1 MAQSKGSIPEGAGAT
16 TGSRTSGSSDSSQTG
31 SSTSGPYDQGSRGG
45 STYGRDTYDRDRDH
59 DRPVPHNR
67 SVVLSE
73 RESEGP
79 NAATIVGAAIAGAI
93 AGAAIPFML
102 GMRGS
107 SSSSRRRH
115 QNENVEETVTINRPA
130 RELYDFWRDF
140 TNFPQFMDNI
150 RSVQKLDEKRSHWV
164 IEAPAGTS
172 VEFDSRGRRQRS
184 QPRPGAVYRRSRRTN
199 HRPDLD
205 QLRPARRRRRQDGRQ
220 AVPSGSGHAGPRGS
234 SELQGTDGRPR
245 PLSWRN
251 SDTAPS
257 SHPGSEA

>member
-150 RSVQKLDEKRSHWV
+150 RSVEKLDERRSHWV

-172 VEFDSRGRRQRS
+172 VEFDSIITEDEPGRLIAWESEEGASVPNRGRVQFIDAPGGRTTVRTSISYDPPAGAAGKMVAKLFQRDPAT
-184 QPRPGAVYRRSRRTN
+184 QARE
-199 HRPDLD
+199 DLRNFKE
-205 QLRPARRRRRQDGRQ
+205 LMEGRAR
-220 AVPSGSGHAGPRGS
+220 
-234 SELQGTDGRPR
+234 
-245 PLSWRN
+245 
-251 SDTAPS
+251 
-257 SHPGSEA
+257 

>member
-16 TGSRTSGSSDSSQTG
+16 SNSTTTTGTSGS
-31 SSTSGPYDQGSRGG
+31 YDQGGHDRSA
-45 STYGRDTYDRDRDH
+45 YGRANYDRDNDY

-102 GMRGS
+102 GRRGS

-115 QNENVEETVTINRPA
+115 EDETVEETVTINRPA

-150 RSVQKLDEKRSHWV
+150 RSVEKLDDKRSHWV
-164 IEAPAGTS
+164 IKAPAGTS
-172 VEFDSRGRRQRS
+172 VEFDSRIVEDIPGKLIAWESEEGASVPNRGRVQFIDAPGGRTTVRTSISYDPPAGAAGKVVAKLFQRDPAT
-184 QPRPGAVYRRSRRTN
+184 QARE
-199 HRPDLD
+199 DLRNFKE
-205 QLRPARRRRRQDGRQ
+205 LMEGRAQ
-220 AVPSGSGHAGPRGS
+220 
-234 SELQGTDGRPR
+234 
-245 PLSWRN
+245 
-251 SDTAPS
+251 
-257 SHPGSEA
+257 

>member
-16 TGSRTSGSSDSSQTG
+16 TGPGTTGSSGSSQTG
-31 SSTSGPYDQGSRGG
+31 SYDQGNRG
-45 STYGRDTYDRDRDH
+45 STYGRDTYDRDRDY

-102 GMRGS
+102 GLRGS
-107 SSSSRRRH
+107 SSSRRH
-115 QNENVEETVTINRPA
+115 ENENVEETVTINRPA

-150 RSVQKLDEKRSHWV
+150 RSVAKLDEKRSHWV
-164 IEAPAGTS
+164 IKAPAGTS
-172 VEFDSRGRRQRS
+172 VEFDSRITEDVPGKLIAWESEEGATVPNRGRVQFIDAPGGRTTVRTSISYDPPAGAAGKMVAKLFQRDPAT
-184 QPRPGAVYRRSRRTN
+184 QARE
-199 HRPDLD
+199 DLRNFKE
-205 QLRPARRRRRQDGRQ
+205 LMEGRAR
-220 AVPSGSGHAGPRGS
+220 
-234 SELQGTDGRPR
+234 
-245 PLSWRN
+245 
-251 SDTAPS
+251 
-257 SHPGSEA
+257 

>member
-16 TGSRTSGSSDSSQTG
+16 NNSTTTTGS
-31 SSTSGPYDQGSRGG
+31 YDQGSRGG
-45 STYGRDTYDRDRDH
+45 SAYGRANYDRDNDY

-107 SSSSRRRH
+107 SSSGRRRH
-115 QNENVEETVTINRPA
+115 ENEHVEETVTINRPA

-150 RSVQKLDEKRSHWV
+150 RSVEKLDDKRSHWV
-164 IEAPAGTS
+164 IKAPAGTS
-172 VEFDSRGRRQRS
+172 VEFDSRIVEDIPGKMIAWESEEGASVPNRGRVQFIEAAGGRTTVRTS
-184 QPRPGAVYRRSRRTN
+184 ISYDPPAGAAGKVVAKLFHQDPATQARE
-199 HRPDLD
+199 DLRNFKE
-205 QLRPARRRRRQDGRQ
+205 LMEGLAR
-220 AVPSGSGHAGPRGS
+220 
-234 SELQGTDGRPR
+234 
-245 PLSWRN
+245 
-251 SDTAPS
+251 
-257 SHPGSEA
+257 